1 MRLRRMLIGACLCIS
16 LTVSQVSRSAATT
29 TPATLEPTQVFRIVP
44 KFGYAASSIRIR
56 FSRSEIQI
64 TNRLQRLAT
73 TWVPSLPVQP
83 LPVQFLV
90 EPSAETSTTVQLAKQ
105 AMEKVASLLVRPNDS
120 RPTRTYIII
129 GRTQDFLQST
139 MQRVGCFPDLAP
151 IGGEL
156 LMGATLCDRQV
167 IAINLTG
174 YLFLR
179 SRGQQLTPEME
190 TRPEPPIAATSYL
203 IADRNITS
211 LAHEWAHVAR
221 ALISRGFI
229 PDNEPAWMRE
239 GLAEV
244 ISGMAHVKASQG
256 RMTYRDFHAIRLR
269 KFVQWPSSCRL
280 PTSNYRATSSAL
292 GGCEYHRGALAVEL
306 LIANYGGLDKVISL
320 YDNASQTG
328 DFFLSFRNVYGM
340 SISTFEEKVD
350 RYSNY
355 VSLAATYSK
364 SK

>member
-1 MRLRRMLIGACLCIS
+1 MRLRRMLMGASLCIS
-16 LTVSQVSRSAATT
+16 LTVSQLIQSAATAS
-29 TPATLEPTQVFRIVP
+29 PATLEPTQVIRIIP
-44 KFGYAASSIRIR
+44 KYGYSASSIRIR
-56 FSRSEIQI
+56 FSQSEIQI

-73 TWVPSLPVQP
+73 TWVSSLPVQP

-90 EPSAETSTTVQLAKQ
+90 EPSAEKSPTLQLAKR
-105 AMEKVASLLVRPNDS
+105 AMEEVASLLVRPYDS
-120 RPTRTYIII
+120 RPTKTYVII
-129 GRTQDFLQST
+129 GRSQDFLQST

-151 IGGEL
+151 LGGEL

-179 SRGQQLTPEME
+179 SRGQRLSTELE
-190 TRPEPPIAATSYL
+190 LRPEPPIAATSYL

-211 LAHEWAHVAR
+211 LAHEWVHVAR
-221 ALISRGFI
+221 ALISRGFV

-280 PTSNYRATSSAL
+280 PTSSYRATSSTL

-306 LIANYGGLDKVISL
+306 LIANYGGLDKIIRL
-320 YDNASQTG
+320 YDNATQTG
-328 DFFLSFRNVYGM
+328 DFFFSFRNVYGM
-340 SISTFEEKVD
+340 SIATFESKVD

-355 VSLAATYSK
+355 ISLAASYSK